1 LDQAGKLMME
11 NTLKILCLK
20 GDKILPFIS
29 ELAKLR
35 IEIFK
40 NYPYLY
46 DGNLDYEYN
55 YLNTYVKCKESII
68 VFVFDQNKVIG
79 ASSAIPLEFETIE
92 FQQPFIDNNINIKDV
107 FYFGESVLLPE
118 YRGQH
123 IYKQFFAE
131 REKAAREYGCKIAA
145 FAAIERESID
155 PRKPADYV
163 SLDKVWEH
171 FGYKKQS
178 NLCAYFEWKEIGEI
192 SPTFKPLIF
201 WIKKL

>member
-1 LDQAGKLMME
+1 ME
-11 NTLKILCLK
+11 NNLKILRLK
-20 GDKILPFIS
+20 GDDIIPFIP

-35 IEIFK
+35 IDIFK

-46 DGNLDYEYN
+46 EGDLEYEYK

-68 VFVFDQNKVIG
+68 VFIFDQKKQNKVVG

-131 REKAAREYGCKIAA
+131 REKAAREYGCKITA
-145 FAAIERESID
+145 FAAIDRPPND
-155 PRKPADYV
+155 PRKPIDYV
-163 SLDKVWEH
+163 SLDEVWEH

-178 NLCAYFEWKEIGEI
+178 HLCAYFEWKEMGESI
-192 SPTFKPLIF
+192 PTFKPLIF